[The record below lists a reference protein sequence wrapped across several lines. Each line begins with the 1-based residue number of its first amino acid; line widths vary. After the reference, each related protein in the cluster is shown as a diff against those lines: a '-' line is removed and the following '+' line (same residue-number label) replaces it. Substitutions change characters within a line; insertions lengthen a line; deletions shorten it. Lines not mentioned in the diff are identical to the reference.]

1 MSVIYINN
9 SKEYNKLR
17 SKGFVIVDFNTVWCG
32 PCKSYKPI
40 FEKLAA
46 EHPGIK
52 FLSVDAEKIEH
63 EDCEDIIGVPTFKFF
78 INGEFKR
85 KYSGIDQE
93 RMNKYIKRYNT
104 QIYYNEKIIR
114 KFTPEI
120 SQKIKNYLDGL
131 GIKIQING
139 KKCTT
144 FNSKIVDQILE
155 YIDVFYVE
163 NE

>member
-9 SKEYNKLR
+9 TKEYNKLR
-17 SKGFVIVDFNTVWCG
+17 NNGFVIVDFNTTWCK
-32 PCKSYKPI
+32 PCKLYKPI
-40 FEKLAA
+40 FEKLAD

-52 FLSVDAEKIEH
+52 FLSVDAETIEH
-63 EDCEDIIGVPTFKFF
+63 EDCDDIVGVPTFKFF
-78 INGEFKR
+78 LNGELKR

-93 RMNKYIKRYNT
+93 RMNKYIQRYNT

-120 SQKIKNYLDGL
+120 SQKVKNYLDGL
-131 GIKIQING
+131 GIKIQISGN
-139 KKCTT
+139 KCST
-144 FNSKIVDQILE
+144 FNSKIVEQILE